1 MKKALNL
8 IFALMISLTAH
19 ASFADS
25 ESGGVDSGGGGALK
39 CADGKTELL
48 DLWEA
53 EALYD
58 LSITRSDADVMT
70 QFNHA
75 ANKLA
80 AIDSSLP
87 GELTAIALKLFNAK
101 ISLKA
106 GIELEPPRDANSNYK
121 KSGCTLVGMMFFDRL
136 KQKLVIDDKHFN
148 KLKSNTDIAAG
159 MMHEAWY
166 FLVRKNASQL
176 GPVTDSVNSR
186 KLVGCLFSDSAS
198 CLQSATVK
206 TGRTFYSCKSTTS
219 EIEIAGSNGVY
230 FFNILKLNDRTF
242 KNVTVQTQPTGN
254 SMGVNLADGAIYKQ
268 LPLADFDLRA
278 FSKMPSITFQPSLAT
293 IEIHNLENKFKVD
306 DELNCEK
313 R

>member
-1 MKKALNL
+1 MKKAINL
-8 IFALMISLTAH
+8 ILALTIALTAH
-19 ASFADS
+19 ASFA
-25 ESGGVDSGGGGALK
+25 GGVDSGGGGAFM

-58 LSITRSDADVMT
+58 LSITRSNEDVIS
-70 QFNHA
+70 QFNRA

-80 AIDSSLP
+80 AIDSALP
-87 GELTAIALKLFNAK
+87 AEVTAIAQKLFTDK
-101 ISLKA
+101 VSLKA

-121 KSGCTLVGMMFFDRL
+121 KSGCSLVGMMFFDRL
-136 KQKLVIDDKHFN
+136 KQKLVIDEKHFS
-148 KLKSNTDIAAG
+148 KLKSNTDIAAS

-166 FLVRKNASQL
+166 LLVRKNASQL

-230 FFNILKLNDRTF
+230 FFNILKLNGRTF

-278 FSKMPSITFQPSLAT
+278 FSKMPSITFQPSLGT
-293 IEIHNLENKFKVD
+293 IEIHNLEDKFKVD